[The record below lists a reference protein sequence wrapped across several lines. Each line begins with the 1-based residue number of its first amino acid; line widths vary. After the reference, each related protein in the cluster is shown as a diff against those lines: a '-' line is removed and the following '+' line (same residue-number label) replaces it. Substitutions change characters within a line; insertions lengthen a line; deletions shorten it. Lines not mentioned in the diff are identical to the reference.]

1 MKKAV
6 SFILC
11 AAFAFNTVMMTAA
24 NASAYSEATKKT
36 SVQVSITCDDYINWD
51 GTSNVAQFIGAN
63 GEFGFAYD
71 GDKYVTV
78 VKTNGKAAYKKKI
91 KLEKKHPIFGNV
103 ICDEKGN
110 YYLITGEENSSN
122 NTSNNTIFVS
132 KYDSSGK
139 HIKTIGDNG
148 GSSLASYYDSSFY
161 TKTPF
166 EAGNCEVAINGNVLC
181 VNYARKMYNGHQSNS
196 VFVVNINDMSKASSG
211 ISYNSHSFAQR
222 IVAFKDSFILAS
234 EGDCYNRAF
243 TVNMLGGNDYDIF
256 HFWVKKGTFDK
267 SDMFTLNNNFAH
279 MGGLVS
285 INDKYAALVG
295 TSVKSLSSSAQ
306 NETEQLFVQIFD
318 PTKKL
323 NNASAFVTNGSRKG
337 LGGNNGTENVE
348 DYGVRWLT
356 SYTDMTISNPQ
367 VVATDDGNI
376 VILYELYNKKNVCNG
391 VYYMVLDSK
400 GEIISKPE
408 CFSKD
413 ARLNPCRMPV
423 YVKGKV
429 YWVGNNS
436 SGGKNLHIY
445 SIKID

>member
-1 MKKAV
+1 MKKFLSV
-6 SFILC
+6 LFCMLL
-11 AAFAFNTVMMTAA
+11 AFNVMNISVIDTF
-24 NASAYSEATKKT
+24 AYSKATKKT
-36 SVQVSITCDDYINWD
+36 SVQVSIECDNYINWD

-91 KLEKKHPIFGNV
+91 KLEKKHPIFGNL

-110 YYLITGEENSSN
+110 YYLVTGEENDSN
-122 NTSNNTIFVS
+122 KTPASTIYVS
-132 KYDSSGK
+132 KYDSSGN

-148 GSSLASYYDSSFY
+148 SSSLASYYDSSFY
-161 TKTPF
+161 TKIPF
-166 EAGNCEVAINGNVLC
+166 EAGNCEAAINGNILC
-181 VNYARKMYNGHQSNS
+181 VNYAREMYNGHQSNS
-196 VFVVNINDMSKASSG
+196 VFAVNIKDMSKASSG

-222 IVAFKDSFILAS
+222 VIPFKDSFILAS

-243 TVNMLGGNDYDIF
+243 TVNSLGGNAYDIF
-256 HFWVKKGTFDK
+256 HFWVKKGTFDR
-267 SDMFTLNNNFAH
+267 SDMFTLNDNFAH

-295 TSVKSLSSSAQ
+295 TSVKSLSSSAE

-323 NNASAFVTNGSRKG
+323 DNASAFVTKGSRKG
-337 LGGNNGTENVE
+337 LSGNNGTERVE
-348 DYGVRWLT
+348 DHGVKWLT
-356 SYTDMTISNPQ
+356 SYADMTISNPQ
-367 VVATDDGNI
+367 AAATDDGNI
-376 VILYELYNKKNVCNG
+376 VIVYELYSKKNVCDG

-408 CFSKD
+408 CFSKE

-429 YWVGNNS
+429 YWVGNNT
-436 SGGKNLHIY
+436 SGGINLHIY
-445 SIKID
+445 SIKVD